1 MHALVA
7 EAEHWTDKSEIV
19 GSISLF
25 KVNFLLKFFLL
36 WFEKVFDVNQLQQLC
51 AKCKHRCECTVY
63 SFQTDYYEMI

>member
-25 KVNFLLKFFLL
+25 KVNFLLNFFLL

-63 SFQTDYYEMI
+63 SFQTDYNEMI